1 MDGAVVAIEAALEGP
16 IGVILEGLGGL
27 AWGDVPLTDG
37 IVSVAGGVEDFG
49 DGEALAVEIS
59 AIAWEMVIVDHVAD
73 ASLVGVQARE
83 ERGAAGATAGG
94 VIELGEADS
103 VGGEG
108 IEVRGGDF
116 ATETTEIGEAHIV
129 GEDDDDIGAGGRLGK
144 SV

>member
-49 DGEALAVEIS
+49 DGEALAVEVS
-59 AIAWEMVIVDHVAD
+59 AVAWEMVIVDHVAD
-73 ASLVGVQARE
+73 ASLVGVQAGE
-83 ERGAAGATAGG
+83 ERSAPGAAACG

>member
-49 DGEALAVEIS
+49 DGEALAVEVS
-59 AIAWEMVIVDHVAD
+59 AVAWEMVIVDHVAD

>member
-49 DGEALAVEIS
+49 EGEALAVEVS
-59 AIAWEMVIVDHVAD
+59 AVAWEMVIVDHVAD
-73 ASLVGVQARE
+73 ASLVGVQAGE

>member
-1 MDGAVVAIEAALEGP
+1 MIF
-16 IGVILEGLGGL
+16 EGLGGL
-27 AWGDVPLTDG
+27 AWGDVPFTDG
-37 IVSVAGGVEDFG
+37 IISVAGGVEDFG
-49 DGEALAVEIS
+49 DGEALAVEVS
-59 AIAWEMVIVDHVAD
+59 AVAWEMVIVDHVAD
-73 ASLVGVQARE
+73 ASLVGVQAGE